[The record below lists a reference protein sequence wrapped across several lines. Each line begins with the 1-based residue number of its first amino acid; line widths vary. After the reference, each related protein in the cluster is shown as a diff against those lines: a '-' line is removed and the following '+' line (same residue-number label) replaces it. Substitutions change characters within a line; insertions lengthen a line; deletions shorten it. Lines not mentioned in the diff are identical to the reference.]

1 MNLQKSTCIC
11 ILLINSIFFPEN
23 KCYNHDITFYFMII
37 SDAFSTVS
45 KETYFEQY
53 FNQQSIRKFN
63 KTQVSTKTCFPY
75 IDKFVL
81 MLAGEFNM
89 RCSGIKNEYMHF
101 ILGNL
106 YKYMDD

>member
-1 MNLQKSTCIC
+1 MYFTYKFDI
-11 ILLINSIFFPEN
+11 PEHY
-23 KCYNHDITFYFMII
+23 CYNHDITFYFMII
-37 SDAFSTVS
+37 SDAFSAVS

-106 YKYMDD
+106 Y